1 MMKFFETIKI
11 EKGEILN
18 LKYHNLRLNKTIN
31 EIYKRKSDL
40 DLKEFI
46 KVPDLKS
53 YRCKVIYDQEIRSVE
68 LTEYKE
74 RNFNSFKFI
83 NSNIEYRYKSVDRE
97 ELNNLFEQRENYDDI
112 IIVHDGLIC
121 DTTIANI
128 AVYDGLKWFT
138 PKKPLLFGTQRAK
151 LLENKIITEK
161 DIKIKD
167 FKNLV
172 SFAIMNALIGFR
184 EIKNAKFGDI

>member
-31 EIYKRKSDL
+31 DIYDKKSDL

-46 KVPDLKS
+46 NVPDLKS

-68 LTEYKE
+68 LTKYKE

-112 IIVHDGLIC
+112 IIVNDGLIC

>member
-1 MMKFFETIKI
+1 MEFFETLKI
-11 EKGEILN
+11 ENKKILN
-18 LKYHNLRLNKTIN
+18 LKYHNLRLNKTIHD
-31 EIYKRKSDL
+31 IYGKKSDFNL
-40 DLKEFI
+40 ENFI
-46 KVPDLKS
+46 QIPDKKN
-53 YRCKVIYDQEIRSVE
+53 YRCKVIYDTTIKSKE
-68 LTEYKE
+68 LIPYKP
-74 RNFNSFKFI
+74 RVFNSFKLI
-83 NSNIEYRYKSVDRE
+83 SSDIEYPYKSVDRE
-97 ELNNLFEQRENYDDI
+97 ELNNLFEKRTNYDDI
-112 IIVHDGLIC
+112 IITKDGLLR

-128 AVYDGLKWFT
+128 AIYDGLKWFT

-167 FKNLV
+167 FKNIV

>member
-1 MMKFFETIKI
+1 MRFFETIKI
-11 EKGEILN
+11 EDGEILN

-31 EIYKRKSDL
+31 EIYDKKSDL

-46 KVPDLKS
+46 NVPDLKS

-83 NSNIEYRYKSVDRE
+83 HSNIEYRYKSVDRE
-97 ELNNLFEQRENYDDI
+97 ELNNLFEQRGSYDDI
-112 IIVHDGLIC
+112 IIVKDGLIC

-128 AVYDGLKWFT
+128 AIYDGLKWFT

-167 FKNLV
+167 FKNMV
-172 SFAIMNALIGFR
+172 SFAIMNALIGFKQ
-184 EIKNAKFGDI
+184 IKNAKFGDI